1 MLEINNTSNGGILM
15 DGKKLFNIGIFL
27 TFLGLGLQILLSE
40 INVVFGSIISTM
52 GIIFLIRGHLMQKN
66 PEKIKKDE
74 RSRKI
79 GAWAASYSWM
89 LTIFALMIIFWIDK
103 LFLSLSVEVV
113 VGGIYIVMV
122 TTLLFYKWYFNKKGD
137 IL

>member
-1 MLEINNTSNGGILM
+1 M
-15 DGKKLFNIGIFL
+15 DGKKLFNMGLFL

-40 INVVFGSIISTM
+40 INIVVGSIISTM

-79 GAWAASYSWM
+79 SAWAASYSWM
-89 LTIFALMIIFWIDK
+89 LTILALMILFWIDK
-103 LFLSLSVEVV
+103 LFLKLSVEIVI
-113 VGGIYIVMV
+113 GTIYIVMV
-122 TTLLFYKWYFNKKGD
+122 TKLLFYKWYFNKKGD
-137 IL
+137 II

>member
-1 MLEINNTSNGGILM
+1 M
-15 DGKKLFNIGIFL
+15 DGKKLFNMGLFL

-40 INVVFGSIISTM
+40 INIVVGSIISAM
-52 GIIFLIRGHLMQKN
+52 GIIFLIRGYLMQKN

-79 GAWAASYSWM
+79 STWAASYSWM
-89 LTIFALMIIFWIDK
+89 LTIFALMILFWIDK
-103 LFLSLSVEVV
+103 LFLKLSVEIVI
-113 VGGIYIVMV
+113 GTIYIVMV

-137 IL
+137 II